1 MLFEGAANIIN
12 IIDDKLYY
20 INDKKQLIEF
30 DLNTHEEDVYMNTL
44 ILYAYL
50 NDNYIYYINLK
61 DDTLY
66 RKDRFNDDGV
76 QVIKEQINF
85 FQVKDDEIYYTTIG
99 GKGIN
104 VYNQKSKLK
113 DTILNE
119 IDVYAFNVF
128 NDTICFTAYDD
139 TLHKICSYYYKSNNI
154 YRIDGN

>member
-76 QVIKEQINF
+76 QEIKEQINF
-85 FQVKDDEIYYTTIG
+85 FQVKDDEIYYTTFI
-99 GKGIN
+99 
-104 VYNQKSKLK
+104 YL
-113 DTILNE
+113 L
-119 IDVYAFNVF
+119 FN
-128 NDTICFTAYDD
+128 
-139 TLHKICSYYYKSNNI
+139 
-154 YRIDGN
+154 